1 MGLVA
6 VPAARHVI
14 MQLHDISSS
23 PAALKFLE
31 GAKTRDSLPA
41 AVHASGEWP
50 VHGRWAMQA
59 VGRGPWADPVEQ
71 DHDFN
76 KLKGQAWVLFSPHLL
91 GLFGVREKYRSP
103 YRQITTSTRRKRGTT
118 TTHCLKRNLRDSF

>member
-1 MGLVA
+1 MGLAA

-41 AVHASGEWP
+41 AVHAVASGESM
-50 VHGRWAMQA
+50 GNGQWAM
-59 VGRGPWADPVEQ
+59 GRGPWADPVEQ

-103 YRQITTSTRRKRGTT
+103 YRQITTSTRRKRDTT
-118 TTHCLKRNLRDSF
+118 TTHCLKRNLGDSF